1 MADRGEALTAEL
13 VGESALTLGRA
24 GARLQA
30 ALDELAAYDAAGVA
44 DVEPRRL
51 LIDTAGEQAW
61 YFVVLRAAMGW
72 YDEQQALDAYRVPM
86 EVRLRMG
93 VRRRADV
100 APTPAPLVDRRGP
113 PYR

>member
-1 MADRGEALTAEL
+1 MADRTDALTAEL

-24 GARLQA
+24 GARLQG
-30 ALDELAAYDAAGVA
+30 ALDALAAHDAAGVA
-44 DVEPRRL
+44 NAEARAL
-51 LIDTAGEQAW
+51 LVDAAGEQAW
-61 YFVVLRAAMGW
+61 YFVVLRGAMGW
-72 YDEQQALDAYRVPM
+72 NDEQEALDAYAVPM

-100 APTPAPLVDRRGP
+100 APVAAPPGERRGP